1 VTPEADGGQ
10 VASPVRV
17 PVTVEKFETHFAPLE
32 TVSAPVAEA
41 ATSGAL
47 PRKAEADRPANG
59 KAVGASTPAKGAAA
73 ARPMVPPAD
82 GGDDEEM
89 PSLAGAEKPEPA
101 PRERVATVS
110 EERNAGARMVAKAET
125 TATPSA
131 PVTALPAATLK
142 QVGDAITGAVA
153 EMRQAPAVPAGD
165 GTETSPR
172 AVVKVLTVRLDP
184 PEYGSVA
191 VRLTLQDGALSV
203 QIRAERETTAQ
214 ALDHDREKLAEHL
227 KASGY
232 GTDATMIDTRR
243 DLAVMRSEAT
253 AGGNAGTGNNG
264 TGSGGPAGQ
273 APGGGAMARGG
284 GGGTD
289 GGSGQG
295 FARERQGGRD
305 DAAVPDTGARDLYV

>member
-1 VTPEADGGQ
+1 
-10 VASPVRV
+10 
-17 PVTVEKFETHFAPLE
+17 
-32 TVSAPVAEA
+32 
-41 ATSGAL
+41 
-47 PRKAEADRPANG
+47 
-59 KAVGASTPAKGAAA
+59 
-73 ARPMVPPAD
+73 M
-82 GGDDEEM
+82 
-89 PSLAGAEKPEPA
+89 
-101 PRERVATVS
+101 
-110 EERNAGARMVAKAET
+110 
-125 TATPSA
+125 
-131 PVTALPAATLK
+131 
-142 QVGDAITGAVA
+142 
-153 EMRQAPAVPAGD
+153 
-165 GTETSPR
+165 
-172 AVVKVLTVRLDP
+172 
-184 PEYGSVA
+184 A